1 MCVKL
6 SSFWYLQLQH
16 HKFQASHPFLLICN
30 FFLWENCLP
39 PSTAYLFIYLFWLHH
54 QKKRSFRIV
63 NYIPPGEILNHLIFK
78 APEINY
84 VNFWDCNIGLGVLEF
99 PRWFQCLAKLKNTE
113 VKGQHAGARSFS
125 PFSLCCLLP
134 CDWNWKDWT
143 LMQSEGGTGCS
154 LLLGKLPLPAP
165 VWQEGNYSSLGLC
178 FEASHSLVMAG
189 GLGIGPVSSAC
200 MIWLCVGGKK
210 TKNKKPASLPHSLL
224 D

>member
-16 HKFQASHPFLLICN
+16 HKFHASHPFLLICN
-30 FFLWENCLP
+30 FFLWENCQLP
-39 PSTAYLFIYLFWLHH
+39 CIAYFLFFLIQH

-78 APEINY
+78 ALEVNC
-84 VNFWDCNIGLGVLEF
+84 VNFWECNTGLGVLEF
-99 PRWFQCLAKLKNTE
+99 PRWFQCLLELKTIE
-113 VKGQHAGARSFS
+113 VKGQHAGARSFL

-134 CDWNWKDWT
+134 CDWNWKDRG
-143 LMQSEGGTGCS
+143 LMQSAGGTGCS
-154 LLLGKLPLPAP
+154 LPLGKLPLAAP
-165 VWQEGNYSSLGLC
+165 VWRGGGDCSSLGLR

-189 GLGIGPVSSAC
+189 GFGIGPVPSAC
-200 MIWLCVGGKK
+200 MIWLWRRWKK
-210 TKNKKPASLPHSLL
+210 TQKQKTASLPHSML